1 MSESRKM
8 TAIAGI
14 DKQVVMPLMIPREKA
29 RYHQDA
35 PKSVPFDLLNA
46 EVAFTVH
53 GQTLERLAERG
64 GLDPREML
72 SLMTGQN
79 IFHGKIGT
87 SKIIDMDIYRAVA
100 EIKRILMAD
109 T

>member
-1 MSESRKM
+1 MSGE
-8 TAIAGI
+8 TEEIARGRGSA
-14 DKQVVMPLMIPREKA
+14 VERLAMPLMLPQEES

-46 EVAFTVH
+46 EVAFSVH
-53 GQTLERLAERG
+53 NQTLERLAERG

-79 IFHGKIGT
+79 IFHGTIGT
-87 SKIIDMDIYRAVA
+87 TKIINMDLFRAVS
-100 EIKRILMAD
+100 EIRKRL
-109 T
+109 